1 MRECFDY
8 SGFNG
13 HDSHLITVPCGG
25 KFLHA
30 LKAMYEKVACKRK
43 SLASRV
49 SIFTF
54 ILRAI
59 SHGHY
64 LYFIY
69 ARKNYATVE
78 IHLYFQKQN
87 NKITSTEK

>member
-1 MRECFDY
+1 
-8 SGFNG
+8 
-13 HDSHLITVPCGG
+13 
-25 KFLHA
+25 
-30 LKAMYEKVACKRK
+30 MYEKVACKRK
-43 SLASRV
+43 SLASWV
-49 SIFTF
+49 SIFPF